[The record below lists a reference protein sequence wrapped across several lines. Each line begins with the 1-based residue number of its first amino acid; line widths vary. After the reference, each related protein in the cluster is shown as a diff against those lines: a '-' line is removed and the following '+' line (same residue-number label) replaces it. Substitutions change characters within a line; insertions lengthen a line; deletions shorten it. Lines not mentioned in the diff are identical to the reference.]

1 MTDFTNAIST
11 FISQHGYP
19 CLDIRAAL
27 IDMDGT
33 LYDSMPNHARAWY
46 NTVTPLGIKATVD
59 EFFLY
64 EGRTGASTI
73 NLLFNR
79 EFHRD
84 ATDAEKK
91 DIYHQKTVEFCKLPP
106 VEVMPGAQ
114 DMVRCLRNRGVLPVL
129 VTGSGQSSLISRLD
143 ADYDNAFAP
152 NLRVTSADV
161 IHGKPHPEPY
171 LMALKK
177 AGVQPWQAI
186 AVENAPLGVQSAVA
200 AGVFTIAVVTGPI
213 PAQAMTDSG
222 ATVIFESMQQM
233 AEQLP
238 ALLDALNA
246 TKA

>member
-1 MTDFTNAIST
+1 
-11 FISQHGYP
+11 
-19 CLDIRAAL
+19 
-27 IDMDGT
+27 
-33 LYDSMPNHARAWY
+33 
-46 NTVTPLGIKATVD
+46 
-59 EFFLY
+59 
-64 EGRTGASTI
+64 
-73 NLLFNR
+73 
-79 EFHRD
+79 
-84 ATDAEKK
+84 
-91 DIYHQKTVEFCKLPP
+91 
-106 VEVMPGAQ
+106 
-114 DMVRCLRNRGVLPVL
+114 MVRCLRNSGVLPVL

-143 ADYDNAFAP
+143 ADYDNAFAT

>member
-1 MTDFTNAIST
+1 
-11 FISQHGYP
+11 
-19 CLDIRAAL
+19 
-27 IDMDGT
+27 MDGT

-46 NTVTPLGIKATVD
+46 NTVTPLGIEATVD

-84 ATDAEKK
+84 ATDTEKK

-114 DMVRCLRNRGVLPVL
+114 DMVRCLRNSGVLPVL

-143 ADYDNAFAP
+143 ADYDNAFAT